1 MNGCRKRERREEAT
15 ETNRDI
21 LSNGLSEEIRMVRS
35 NVYLTESQKAQLQQ
49 ISVARG
55 NSVAQLIREAVDL
68 FLHSTQ
74 SDPFERALEGAF
86 GLWKD
91 REIEDS
97 TEYVRQLRKG
107 WEDRLERMEID
118 GTVGR

>member
-1 MNGCRKRERREEAT
+1 
-15 ETNRDI
+15 
-21 LSNGLSEEIRMVRS
+21 MVRS